1 MAAAA
6 GRVDEQRRLH
16 RFAREL
22 DAQLEA
28 RGLTAS
34 MHVCVADQ
42 CAYDDAD
49 WTMSVLATLGV
60 AQAFRERRDAT
71 DAELQ
76 RCSNALAHWRQANKV
91 MGEDVDDE
99 RSGADRC
106 PTCHDE
112 PS

>member
-1 MAAAA
+1 MAAAS
-6 GRVDEQRRLH
+6 VDDERRLH
-16 RFAREL
+16 RFARDL
-22 DAQLEA
+22 DVKLDE

-42 CAYDDAD
+42 CAYDDDLD
-49 WTMSVLATLGV
+49 WTMSVLATMGV

-71 DAELQ
+71 DAELR

-112 PS
+112 P